1 MARIR
6 IFHASL
12 NPQYYNVLELSKLT
26 FDEAVEFFEKDGN
39 NCCTTGMYTVNDS
52 VPNEDT
58 LHTVVQE
65 DTMLNWI
72 KVDCC
77 Y

>member
-12 NPQYYNVLELSKLT
+12 NPTFYDTKQLAALT
-26 FDEAVEFFEKDGN
+26 FDEAVKFFEEDGCRACN
-39 NCCTTGMYTVNDS
+39 TGMITINDS
-52 VPNEDT
+52 IEHELTFHAADDS
-58 LHTVVQE
+58 

-72 KVDCC
+72 KVDCV
-77 Y
+77 